1 MEIAVAETKGDPNPK
16 NGGEKGRKGIEY
28 KRGFKIVNG
37 LGVGDIQTVN
47 FVPPQRSGVH
57 QQSEM
62 QKNQKEREQRRG
74 REFAACEC
82 RFFR

>member
-1 MEIAVAETKGDPNPK
+1 MEIAVAETKSDPNPQ

-28 KRGFKIVNG
+28 ERGCKIVNG
-37 LGVGDIQTVN
+37 LGVGDVQTVN

-57 QQSEM
+57 QYSEM
-62 QKNQKEREQRRG
+62 QKNQKEREQSRSC
-74 REFAACEC
+74 EFAACEC